1 MFVFLVQHS
10 KYADKPINS
19 NELSQNKSVNVS
31 ILFYLNKIECIQS
44 IFLWYQIILEMP
56 ANVKGGKNYKKGKK
70 GNDHDIIMIER
81 QDDQQI
87 ARVIKVL
94 GNRRMTCYC
103 NDNVTRLCRV
113 SGRMRKSEYVEKG
126 DIVLISLREYD
137 DTGIKSVKCGDIL
150 AKYPHELLS
159 KLKKEDGINPKLFGS
174 LELMDGDLKDLGIKC
189 EEQWEFDEVANKVED
204 KEESSDTSDY
214 EEENVIVNKARIKP
228 GTKVENVIVSG
239 KKYVKPVANDDDID
253 IDNI

>member
-1 MFVFLVQHS
+1 
-10 KYADKPINS
+10 
-19 NELSQNKSVNVS
+19 
-31 ILFYLNKIECIQS
+31 
-44 IFLWYQIILEMP
+44 MP

-70 GNDHDIIMIER
+70 GNDNDIIMIER
-81 QDDQQI
+81 QDGQQI

-94 GNRRMTCYC
+94 GNRRMSCYC
-103 NDNVTRLCRV
+103 NDNITRLCRV

-126 DIVLISLREYD
+126 DIVLISLRDFD
-137 DTGIKSVKCGDIL
+137 DIDDDKIKDIKCGDIL
-150 AKYPHELLS
+150 AKYPHETLS
-159 KLKKEDGINPKLFGS
+159 KLKKEAGINPKLFGS

-214 EEENVIVNKARIKP
+214 EEDNVIVNKARIKP
-228 GTKVENVIVSG
+228 GTKVENVIVSD
-239 KKYVKPVANDDDID
+239 KKYTKPVANNDDID

>member
-1 MFVFLVQHS
+1 MH
-10 KYADKPINS
+10 PI
-19 NELSQNKSVNVS
+19 
-31 ILFYLNKIECIQS
+31 
-44 IFLWYQIILEMP
+44 IFLRYQIIFQMP

-87 ARVIKVL
+87 ARVIKIL

-103 NDNVTRLCRV
+103 NDNITRLCRV

-126 DIVLISLREYD
+126 DIVLISLRDFD
-137 DTGIKSVKCGDIL
+137 DIDDDKIKDIKCGDIL
-150 AKYPHELLS
+150 AKYPHETLS
-159 KLKKEDGINPKLFGS
+159 KLKKEAGINPKLFGS

-189 EEQWEFDEVANKVED
+189 EEQWEFDEVANKVE
-204 KEESSDTSDY
+204 EEENSDTSDY
-214 EEENVIVNKARIKP
+214 EEQNVIVNKARIKP

-239 KKYVKPVANDDDID
+239 KKSSKPVVNIDDID